1 VIEIKQHRLL
11 GDFLEHARITPAT
24 RRGKFDQITRLI
36 SRSRCGVCVKHGSRQ
51 SLNQLG
57 VAGPERLAWRKL
69 ELPAIAFAEAEQA
82 SFERLSQL
90 PYSELERGGLS
101 TESGDDI
108 SPELGKRQPVMQ
120 REVRI
125 QRNAWRVRR
134 CQRRVSGAFRR
145 AGRGVIHPTHCK
157 GTPMPAEHSRTT
169 RAQAPRP
176 ARWPLMARLLR
187 DGVQAMSDAELIAVL
202 IRKSATG
209 SQAEQTAVHLLDSHR
224 GSLRALA
231 ARGFTAGLP
240 LHSTHAVLQAALEF
254 TRRSLL
260 ETLRE
265 RPLINSP
272 SDLHHFLA
280 LWLRERP
287 RECFAALFL
296 DSQNRLICA
305 EEMFAGSVAQTVV
318 YPREIARRALETGA
332 CSLIV
337 AHNHPSGV
345 TEPSAAD
352 RKLTQALRDALRL
365 LDLPLLDHII
375 VADNRCFSFAEAG
388 LI

>member
-1 VIEIKQHRLL
+1 MIEIKQHRLI
-11 GDFLEHARITPAT
+11 GDFFEHASVPPPA
-24 RRGKFDQITRLI
+24 RRGKFDQIARLVI
-36 SRSRCGVCVKHGSRQ
+36 CSGRRVRIKNGSRQ
-51 SLNQLG
+51 SLYQRG
-57 VAGPERLAWRKL
+57 IAGSERLTWREL
-69 ELPAIAFAEAEQA
+69 ESPAIAFREAEQA
-82 SFERLSQL
+82 SLERLSQL
-90 PYSELERGGLS
+90 PYPELERGRLS
-101 TESGDDI
+101 TESTDEVS
-108 SPELGKRQPVMQ
+108 SPLGKRQPVVQ
-120 REVRI
+120 RQVRI
-125 QRNAWRVRR
+125 QRNARHAGS
-134 CQRRVSGAFRR
+134 CQRRIGGVFRR
-145 AGRGVIHPTHCK
+145 GGHRIIHRTHCK
-157 GTPMPAEHSRTT
+157 GTPMPAERSRITCP
-169 RAQAPRP
+169 QVPRP
-176 ARWPLMARLLR
+176 VRWPLMARLLR
-187 DGVQAMSDAELIAVL
+187 DGVHAMSDAELIAVL
-202 IRKSATG
+202 IRNGATG
-209 SQAEQTAVHLLDSHR
+209 AQAEQTAVHLLDSHH

-231 ARGFTAGLP
+231 ASGFTITP
-240 LHSTHAVLQAALEF
+240 PTHSTHAVLQAALEF
-254 TRRSLL
+254 SRRSLL

-345 TEPSAAD
+345 SEPSAAD
-352 RKLTQALRDALRL
+352 RTLTQALRDALRL